1 VQWFTG
7 TPDAYG
13 NTDGFQSS
21 PTYSIGP
28 NNPTYQTYG
37 PWSLTV
43 ANGSAGVTEVGPNL
57 FLDLTAVLD
66 CGNAAGGQGVFAL
79 TDIEMTPVS
88 AVAKARSLE
97 AVEHERLS
105 ANEIRGRSIDG
116 LGQLTAYPLG
126 ELVASTYIAKSANL
140 TR

>member
-1 VQWFTG
+1 MEPYGGQWQ
-7 TPDAYG
+7 Y
-13 NTDGFQSS
+13 
-21 PTYSIGP
+21 
-28 NNPTYQTYG
+28 
-37 PWSLTV
+37 
-43 ANGSAGVTEVGPNL
+43 GVTEVGPNL

-97 AVEHERLS
+97 LVEHERLS
-105 ANEIRGRSIDG
+105 SAEEIRGRSIG
-116 LGQLTAYPLG
+116 GVGQLTAYPLG
-126 ELVASTYIAKSANL
+126 ELVASTYIAKAANL